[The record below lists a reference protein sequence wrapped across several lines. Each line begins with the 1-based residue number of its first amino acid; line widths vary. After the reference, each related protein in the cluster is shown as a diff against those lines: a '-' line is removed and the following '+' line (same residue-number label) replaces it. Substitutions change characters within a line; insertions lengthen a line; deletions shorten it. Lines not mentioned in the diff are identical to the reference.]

1 MMSKQAD
8 IVGESI
14 APNTTRGSDDVAHE
28 KGNHASNGD
37 IAGLL
42 VDTAIAADITAE
54 QEKAVLRRV
63 DMFLVPVM
71 FLSFAFQ
78 YLDKACLTGAAL
90 FGILTDLDLLQISFK
105 GAIPVINTQRYSYA
119 SLIFYWGYLLGREQ
133 TIILI
138 RESIK
143 LIFDSP
149 TWSLLLAA
157 VSPRQ
162 ICRYYHVWGGV
173 TVCTVA
179 VNSYQGLYIQ
189 RFFLGFTEAGIA
201 PAFSL
206 ITAMW
211 WKRQEQPLRYAV
223 WYSSVGIG
231 TLIGTLILYGIGQ
244 IKGDLAVW
252 RYQFMIIGSVTSLW
266 GVALWFLLPDS
277 PLNAYFL
284 TKEQK
289 IIAVERM
296 RFEQI
301 GLENKTVKMDQ
312 IRETLT
318 DPKTWFFVAMTFLC
332 NFTNGA
338 VTGFGS
344 IIVKSFGFSTLR
356 TILLLGGA
364 GVWAFVFL
372 LVGGLISC
380 YVKNTRTFIAM
391 FCCLPVIAGSTM
403 VWQSDSWSSK
413 TSNRGVPL
421 WGFYMMAVFSTTYV
435 MILALMAANTAGHT
449 KKAFTAGLVWAS
461 YCISNGIAPVTV
473 LTQEEKQ
480 HYPTAFIIILV
491 FMSLTFLLL
500 VGFKFYL
507 EGLNR
512 KRDANGTASR
522 DAAAMTGFND
532 TTDGKNGNFRFQT

>member
-1 MMSKQAD
+1 MTKQTD
-8 IVGESI
+8 NIGEAI
-14 APNTTRGSDDVAHE
+14 APNTTRGSDDVAYE
-28 KGNHASNGD
+28 KGNHVSSGD
-37 IAGLL
+37 IAGQL
-42 VDTAIAADITAE
+42 VDTAIAADITPE

-90 FGILTDLDLLQISFK
+90 FGILTDLDLLEIGFNGK
-105 GAIPVINTQRYSYA
+105 TAVIKTQRYSYA
-119 SLIFYWGYLLGREQ
+119 SLIFYWGYLLGLLPGVYFSQRFP
-133 TIILI
+133 LGKYV
-138 RESIK
+138 SITM
-143 LIFDSP
+143 F
-149 TWSLLLAA
+149 
-157 VSPRQ
+157 
-162 ICRYYHVWGGV
+162 VWGGV

-179 VNSYQGLYIQ
+179 VKSYPGLLIQ

-211 WKRQEQPLRYAV
+211 YKRQEQPLRYAI

-244 IKGDLAVW
+244 INGPMPAW
-252 RYQFMIIGSVTSLW
+252 RYQFMIIGSITSVW
-266 GVALWFLLPDS
+266 GAALWFLLPDS
-277 PLNAYFL
+277 PLTAYFL

-289 IIAVERM
+289 IVAVERM
-296 RFEQI
+296 RWEQI

-312 IRETLT
+312 IKEALT
-318 DPKTWFFVAMTFLC
+318 DPKTWFYVSITFLC

-356 TILLLGGA
+356 TVLLLGGA

-372 LVGGLISC
+372 LCGGLISC
-380 YVKNTRTFIAM
+380 YVRNTRTFIAM

-403 VWQSDSWSSK
+403 VWQSESWTSK
-413 TSNRGVPL
+413 KSNRGVPL

-449 KKAFTAGLVWAS
+449 KKAITAGLVWAS

-500 VGFKFYL
+500 LTFMFYL
-507 EGLNR
+507 RALNK
-512 KRDANGTASR
+512 KRDAKGVASR

-532 TTDGKNGNFRFQT
+532 TTDLKNENFRFQT